1 LLLETIR
8 IEGGRPLHLE
18 YHTRRFN
25 RSRRELFGA
34 TDELDLADFL
44 TEIPPSGL
52 WRCRVLY
59 TLYIE
64 KVEYLPY
71 TPHLPHRFALAEFE
85 GDYAYKYAD
94 RSAFVELKRAHPEA
108 EELLFCRDGF
118 LTDTTIANIA
128 LRRDDL
134 WYTPARP
141 MLPGTVRERLLEQGK
156 LIPAEIP
163 CDAIGTYDAIAV
175 MNAMIGFQNLGE
187 MNAVGAF
194 ELIVKSE

>member
-34 TDELDLADFL
+34 TGEPDLADFL
-44 TEIPPSGL
+44 TDIPPAGL

-59 TLYIE
+59 TLSIE
-64 KVEYLPY
+64 KIEYLPY
-71 TPHLPHRFALAEFE
+71 TPHLPRRFVLAEFV
-85 GDYAYKYAD
+85 GDYTYKYAD
-94 RSAFVELKRAHPEA
+94 RSAFDELKRAHPEA
-108 EELLFCRDGF
+108 EELLLCRDGL

-128 LRRDDL
+128 LRRDNL

-141 MLPGTVRERLLEQGK
+141 LLSGTVRERLLEQGK

-163 CDAIGTYDAIAV
+163 CDTIGTYDAIAV
-175 MNAMIGFQNLGE
+175 MNAMIGFQNLAQDFGIE
-187 MNAVGAF
+187 N
-194 ELIVKSE
+194 